1 MPDIRLSN
9 DLMSKV
15 DKIAAEK
22 GMSRNKLVNKIIE
35 KYVEASD
42 SFVSDILPD
51 VVRSIVND
59 EIKKLDDTSTE
70 VIKDMYVTIIKLRK
84 ITETLETFLL
94 PEYNEVDYDTL
105 KTNELLTLIELS
117 EKLFKLNSL
126 SYNVEIFKQKSYL
139 SYLIC
144 QKKGYLSYLTLLQ
157 KRYLS
162 YLTFKKSSPTLSS
175 LKARYYRAFTQG
187 VYPLPLCSLRLFVHV
202 LSKIHSFKFP

>member
-1 MPDIRLSN
+1 MPDIRLSS

-22 GMSRNKLVNKIIE
+22 EMSRNKLVNKIIE

-51 VVRSIVND
+51 VVRSIVKD

-84 ITETLETFLL
+84 ITETLETFML

-117 EKLFKLNSL
+117 EK
-126 SYNVEIFKQKSYL
+126 
-139 SYLIC
+139 
-144 QKKGYLSYLTLLQ
+144 QKKRWFLSKNLHAFLDNKYCKEILRG

-162 YLTFKKSSPTLSS
+162 YLILLILSWN
-175 LKARYYRAFTQG
+175 
-187 VYPLPLCSLRLFVHV
+187 
-202 LSKIHSFKFP
+202 

>member
-1 MPDIRLSN
+1 MPDIRLSS

-22 GMSRNKLVNKIIE
+22 EMSRNKLVNKIIE

-51 VVRSIVND
+51 VVRSIVKD

-84 ITETLETFLL
+84 ITETLETFML

-117 EKLFKLNSL
+117 EKQKKAL
-126 SYNVEIFKQKSYL
+126 IFEQKS
-139 SYLIC
+139 SC
-144 QKKGYLSYLTLLQ
+144 FF
-157 KRYLS
+157 R
-162 YLTFKKSSPTLSS
+162 
-175 LKARYYRAFTQG
+175 
-187 VYPLPLCSLRLFVHV
+187 
-202 LSKIHSFKFP
+202 

>member
-42 SFVSDILPD
+42 SLVSDILPD

-117 EKLFKLNSL
+117 EK
-126 SYNVEIFKQKSYL
+126 
-139 SYLIC
+139 
-144 QKKGYLSYLTLLQ
+144 QKK
-157 KRYLS
+157 R
-162 YLTFKKSSPTLSS
+162 
-175 LKARYYRAFTQG
+175 
-187 VYPLPLCSLRLFVHV
+187 
-202 LSKIHSFKFP
+202 

>member
-1 MPDIRLSN
+1 MSDIRLSS

-22 GMSRNKLVNKIIE
+22 EMSRNKLVNKIIE

-51 VVRSIVND
+51 VVRSIVKD

-84 ITETLETFLL
+84 ITETLETFML

-117 EKLFKLNSL
+117 EK
-126 SYNVEIFKQKSYL
+126 
-139 SYLIC
+139 
-144 QKKGYLSYLTLLQ
+144 QKK
-157 KRYLS
+157 R
-162 YLTFKKSSPTLSS
+162 
-175 LKARYYRAFTQG
+175 
-187 VYPLPLCSLRLFVHV
+187 
-202 LSKIHSFKFP
+202 

>member
-1 MPDIRLSN
+1 MPDIRLSS

-15 DKIAAEK
+15 DKIVAEK
-22 GMSRNKLVNKIIE
+22 EMSRNKLVNKIIE

-51 VVRSIVND
+51 VVRSIVKD

-84 ITETLETFLL
+84 ITETLETFML

-117 EKLFKLNSL
+117 EK
-126 SYNVEIFKQKSYL
+126 
-139 SYLIC
+139 
-144 QKKGYLSYLTLLQ
+144 QKK
-157 KRYLS
+157 R
-162 YLTFKKSSPTLSS
+162 
-175 LKARYYRAFTQG
+175 
-187 VYPLPLCSLRLFVHV
+187 
-202 LSKIHSFKFP
+202 

>member
-1 MPDIRLSN
+1 MPDIRLSS

-15 DKIAAEK
+15 DIIAAEK
-22 GMSRNKLVNKIIE
+22 EMSRNKLVNKIIE

-51 VVRSIVND
+51 VVRSIVKD

-84 ITETLETFLL
+84 ITETLEIFML

-117 EKLFKLNSL
+117 EK
-126 SYNVEIFKQKSYL
+126 
-139 SYLIC
+139 
-144 QKKGYLSYLTLLQ
+144 QKK
-157 KRYLS
+157 R
-162 YLTFKKSSPTLSS
+162 
-175 LKARYYRAFTQG
+175 
-187 VYPLPLCSLRLFVHV
+187 
-202 LSKIHSFKFP
+202 

>member
-70 VIKDMYVTIIKLRK
+70 VIKDIYVTIIKLRK

-117 EKLFKLNSL
+117 EK
-126 SYNVEIFKQKSYL
+126 
-139 SYLIC
+139 
-144 QKKGYLSYLTLLQ
+144 QKK
-157 KRYLS
+157 R
-162 YLTFKKSSPTLSS
+162 
-175 LKARYYRAFTQG
+175 
-187 VYPLPLCSLRLFVHV
+187 
-202 LSKIHSFKFP
+202 

>member
-84 ITETLETFLL
+84 ITETSETFLL

-117 EKLFKLNSL
+117 EK
-126 SYNVEIFKQKSYL
+126 
-139 SYLIC
+139 
-144 QKKGYLSYLTLLQ
+144 QKK
-157 KRYLS
+157 R
-162 YLTFKKSSPTLSS
+162 
-175 LKARYYRAFTQG
+175 
-187 VYPLPLCSLRLFVHV
+187 
-202 LSKIHSFKFP
+202 

>member
-105 KTNELLTLIELS
+105 KTNELLTLIKLS
-117 EKLFKLNSL
+117 EK
-126 SYNVEIFKQKSYL
+126 
-139 SYLIC
+139 
-144 QKKGYLSYLTLLQ
+144 QKK
-157 KRYLS
+157 R
-162 YLTFKKSSPTLSS
+162 
-175 LKARYYRAFTQG
+175 
-187 VYPLPLCSLRLFVHV
+187 
-202 LSKIHSFKFP
+202 

>member
-1 MPDIRLSN
+1 MPDIRLSS

-22 GMSRNKLVNKIIE
+22 EMSRNKLVNKIIE

-51 VVRSIVND
+51 VVRSIVKD

-70 VIKDMYVTIIKLRK
+70 VIKDMYVNIIKLRK
-84 ITETLETFLL
+84 ITETLETFML

-117 EKLFKLNSL
+117 EK
-126 SYNVEIFKQKSYL
+126 
-139 SYLIC
+139 
-144 QKKGYLSYLTLLQ
+144 QKK
-157 KRYLS
+157 R
-162 YLTFKKSSPTLSS
+162 
-175 LKARYYRAFTQG
+175 
-187 VYPLPLCSLRLFVHV
+187 
-202 LSKIHSFKFP
+202 

>member
-15 DKIAAEK
+15 DKISAEK

-117 EKLFKLNSL
+117 EK
-126 SYNVEIFKQKSYL
+126 
-139 SYLIC
+139 
-144 QKKGYLSYLTLLQ
+144 QKK
-157 KRYLS
+157 R
-162 YLTFKKSSPTLSS
+162 
-175 LKARYYRAFTQG
+175 
-187 VYPLPLCSLRLFVHV
+187 
-202 LSKIHSFKFP
+202 

>member
-35 KYVEASD
+35 KYVEESD

-117 EKLFKLNSL
+117 EK
-126 SYNVEIFKQKSYL
+126 
-139 SYLIC
+139 
-144 QKKGYLSYLTLLQ
+144 QKK
-157 KRYLS
+157 R
-162 YLTFKKSSPTLSS
+162 
-175 LKARYYRAFTQG
+175 
-187 VYPLPLCSLRLFVHV
+187 
-202 LSKIHSFKFP
+202 

>member
-1 MPDIRLSN
+1 MPDIRLSS

-22 GMSRNKLVNKIIE
+22 EMSRNKLVNKIIE

-51 VVRSIVND
+51 VVRSIVKD

-70 VIKDMYVTIIKLRK
+70 VIKDMYVTIIKLK
-84 ITETLETFLL
+84 KTETLETFML

-117 EKLFKLNSL
+117 EK
-126 SYNVEIFKQKSYL
+126 
-139 SYLIC
+139 
-144 QKKGYLSYLTLLQ
+144 QKK
-157 KRYLS
+157 R
-162 YLTFKKSSPTLSS
+162 
-175 LKARYYRAFTQG
+175 
-187 VYPLPLCSLRLFVHV
+187 
-202 LSKIHSFKFP
+202 

>member
-1 MPDIRLSN
+1 MPDIRLSS

-15 DKIAAEK
+15 DKIVAEK
-22 GMSRNKLVNKIIE
+22 KMSRNKLVNKIIE

-51 VVRSIVND
+51 VVRSIVKD

-84 ITETLETFLL
+84 ITETLETFML

-117 EKLFKLNSL
+117 EK
-126 SYNVEIFKQKSYL
+126 
-139 SYLIC
+139 
-144 QKKGYLSYLTLLQ
+144 QKK
-157 KRYLS
+157 R
-162 YLTFKKSSPTLSS
+162 
-175 LKARYYRAFTQG
+175 
-187 VYPLPLCSLRLFVHV
+187 
-202 LSKIHSFKFP
+202 

>member
-1 MPDIRLSN
+1 MPDIRLSS

-22 GMSRNKLVNKIIE
+22 EMSRNKLVNKIIE

-51 VVRSIVND
+51 VVRSIVKD

-84 ITETLETFLL
+84 ITETLETFMLQ
-94 PEYNEVDYDTL
+94 EYNEVDYDTL

-117 EKLFKLNSL
+117 EK
-126 SYNVEIFKQKSYL
+126 
-139 SYLIC
+139 
-144 QKKGYLSYLTLLQ
+144 QKK
-157 KRYLS
+157 R
-162 YLTFKKSSPTLSS
+162 
-175 LKARYYRAFTQG
+175 
-187 VYPLPLCSLRLFVHV
+187 
-202 LSKIHSFKFP
+202 

>member
-15 DKIAAEK
+15 DKSAAEK

-117 EKLFKLNSL
+117 EK
-126 SYNVEIFKQKSYL
+126 
-139 SYLIC
+139 
-144 QKKGYLSYLTLLQ
+144 QKK
-157 KRYLS
+157 R
-162 YLTFKKSSPTLSS
+162 
-175 LKARYYRAFTQG
+175 
-187 VYPLPLCSLRLFVHV
+187 
-202 LSKIHSFKFP
+202 

>member
-1 MPDIRLSN
+1 MPDIRLSS

-15 DKIAAEK
+15 DIIAAEK
-22 GMSRNKLVNKIIE
+22 EMSRNKLVNKIIE

-51 VVRSIVND
+51 VVRSIVKD

-84 ITETLETFLL
+84 ITETLETFML

-117 EKLFKLNSL
+117 EK
-126 SYNVEIFKQKSYL
+126 
-139 SYLIC
+139 
-144 QKKGYLSYLTLLQ
+144 QKK
-157 KRYLS
+157 R
-162 YLTFKKSSPTLSS
+162 
-175 LKARYYRAFTQG
+175 
-187 VYPLPLCSLRLFVHV
+187 
-202 LSKIHSFKFP
+202 

>member
-1 MPDIRLSN
+1 MPDIRLSS

-22 GMSRNKLVNKIIE
+22 EMSRNKLVNKIIE

-117 EKLFKLNSL
+117 EK
-126 SYNVEIFKQKSYL
+126 
-139 SYLIC
+139 
-144 QKKGYLSYLTLLQ
+144 QKK
-157 KRYLS
+157 R
-162 YLTFKKSSPTLSS
+162 
-175 LKARYYRAFTQG
+175 
-187 VYPLPLCSLRLFVHV
+187 
-202 LSKIHSFKFP
+202 

>member
-1 MPDIRLSN
+1 MPDIRLSR

-22 GMSRNKLVNKIIE
+22 EMSRNKLVNKIIE

-51 VVRSIVND
+51 VVRSIVKD

-84 ITETLETFLL
+84 ITETLETFML

-117 EKLFKLNSL
+117 EK
-126 SYNVEIFKQKSYL
+126 
-139 SYLIC
+139 
-144 QKKGYLSYLTLLQ
+144 QKK
-157 KRYLS
+157 R
-162 YLTFKKSSPTLSS
+162 
-175 LKARYYRAFTQG
+175 
-187 VYPLPLCSLRLFVHV
+187 
-202 LSKIHSFKFP
+202 

>member
-117 EKLFKLNSL
+117 EK
-126 SYNVEIFKQKSYL
+126 
-139 SYLIC
+139 
-144 QKKGYLSYLTLLQ
+144 QKKRCKLQ
-157 KRYLS
+157 VRRK
-162 YLTFKKSSPTLSS
+162 
-175 LKARYYRAFTQG
+175 
-187 VYPLPLCSLRLFVHV
+187 LCHE
-202 LSKIHSFKFP
+202 

>member
-1 MPDIRLSN
+1 MPDIRLSS
-9 DLMSKV
+9 DLMSNV

-22 GMSRNKLVNKIIE
+22 EMSRNKLVNKIIE

-51 VVRSIVND
+51 VVRSIVKD

-84 ITETLETFLL
+84 ITETLETFML

-117 EKLFKLNSL
+117 EK
-126 SYNVEIFKQKSYL
+126 
-139 SYLIC
+139 
-144 QKKGYLSYLTLLQ
+144 QKK
-157 KRYLS
+157 R
-162 YLTFKKSSPTLSS
+162 
-175 LKARYYRAFTQG
+175 
-187 VYPLPLCSLRLFVHV
+187 
-202 LSKIHSFKFP
+202 

>member
-1 MPDIRLSN
+1 MPDILLSS

-22 GMSRNKLVNKIIE
+22 EMSRNKLVNKIIE

-51 VVRSIVND
+51 VVRSIVKD

-84 ITETLETFLL
+84 ITETLETFML

-117 EKLFKLNSL
+117 EK
-126 SYNVEIFKQKSYL
+126 
-139 SYLIC
+139 
-144 QKKGYLSYLTLLQ
+144 QKK
-157 KRYLS
+157 R
-162 YLTFKKSSPTLSS
+162 
-175 LKARYYRAFTQG
+175 
-187 VYPLPLCSLRLFVHV
+187 
-202 LSKIHSFKFP
+202 

>member
-117 EKLFKLNSL
+117 EK
-126 SYNVEIFKQKSYL
+126 QKSVDFL
-139 SYLIC
+139 NKNLH
-144 QKKGYLSYLTLLQ
+144 
-157 KRYLS
+157 
-162 YLTFKKSSPTLSS
+162 
-175 LKARYYRAFTQG
+175 AFLDNK
-187 VYPLPLCSLRLFVHV
+187 YCKEISR
-202 LSKIHSFKFP
+202 KNAI

>member
-22 GMSRNKLVNKIIE
+22 EMSRNKLVNKIIE

-51 VVRSIVND
+51 VVRSIVKD

-84 ITETLETFLL
+84 ITETLETFML

-117 EKLFKLNSL
+117 EKQKKRWFF
-126 SYNVEIFKQKSYL
+126 EQKS
-139 SYLIC
+139 SC
-144 QKKGYLSYLTLLQ
+144 FF
-157 KRYLS
+157 R
-162 YLTFKKSSPTLSS
+162 
-175 LKARYYRAFTQG
+175 
-187 VYPLPLCSLRLFVHV
+187 
-202 LSKIHSFKFP
+202 

>member
-1 MPDIRLSN
+1 MPDIRLSS

-22 GMSRNKLVNKIIE
+22 EMSRNKLVNKIIE

-51 VVRSIVND
+51 VVRSIVKD

-84 ITETLETFLL
+84 ITETLETFML

-117 EKLFKLNSL
+117 EK
-126 SYNVEIFKQKSYL
+126 
-139 SYLIC
+139 
-144 QKKGYLSYLTLLQ
+144 QKK
-157 KRYLS
+157 R
-162 YLTFKKSSPTLSS
+162 P
-175 LKARYYRAFTQG
+175 
-187 VYPLPLCSLRLFVHV
+187 PLRLFMRGEGRRS
-202 LSKIHSFKFP
+202 LCL

>member
-1 MPDIRLSN
+1 MPDIRLSS

-117 EKLFKLNSL
+117 EKQKKRWFF
-126 SYNVEIFKQKSYL
+126 EQKS
-139 SYLIC
+139 SC
-144 QKKGYLSYLTLLQ
+144 FF
-157 KRYLS
+157 R
-162 YLTFKKSSPTLSS
+162 
-175 LKARYYRAFTQG
+175 
-187 VYPLPLCSLRLFVHV
+187 
-202 LSKIHSFKFP
+202 

>member
-51 VVRSIVND
+51 VVRNIVND

-117 EKLFKLNSL
+117 EK
-126 SYNVEIFKQKSYL
+126 
-139 SYLIC
+139 
-144 QKKGYLSYLTLLQ
+144 QKK
-157 KRYLS
+157 R
-162 YLTFKKSSPTLSS
+162 
-175 LKARYYRAFTQG
+175 
-187 VYPLPLCSLRLFVHV
+187 
-202 LSKIHSFKFP
+202 

>member
-1 MPDIRLSN
+1 MPDIRLSS

-22 GMSRNKLVNKIIE
+22 EMSRNKLVNKIIE

-51 VVRSIVND
+51 VVRSIVKD

-84 ITETLETFLL
+84 ITETLETFML

-117 EKLFKLNSL
+117 EK
-126 SYNVEIFKQKSYL
+126 
-139 SYLIC
+139 
-144 QKKGYLSYLTLLQ
+144 KK
-157 KRYLS
+157 KR
-162 YLTFKKSSPTLSS
+162 
-175 LKARYYRAFTQG
+175 
-187 VYPLPLCSLRLFVHV
+187 
-202 LSKIHSFKFP
+202 

>member
-1 MPDIRLSN
+1 MNISLAWLRVKRLNKVVYNLMPDIRLSN

-117 EKLFKLNSL
+117 EK
-126 SYNVEIFKQKSYL
+126 
-139 SYLIC
+139 
-144 QKKGYLSYLTLLQ
+144 QKK
-157 KRYLS
+157 R
-162 YLTFKKSSPTLSS
+162 
-175 LKARYYRAFTQG
+175 
-187 VYPLPLCSLRLFVHV
+187 
-202 LSKIHSFKFP
+202 

>member
-1 MPDIRLSN
+1 MPDIRLSS

-22 GMSRNKLVNKIIE
+22 EMSRNKLVNKIIE

-51 VVRSIVND
+51 VVRSIVKD

-84 ITETLETFLL
+84 ITETLETFML

-117 EKLFKLNSL
+117 EK
-126 SYNVEIFKQKSYL
+126 
-139 SYLIC
+139 
-144 QKKGYLSYLTLLQ
+144 QKKRWFLNKNLH
-157 KRYLS
+157 
-162 YLTFKKSSPTLSS
+162 
-175 LKARYYRAFTQG
+175 AFLDNKYCKEILG
-187 VYPLPLCSLRLFVHV
+187 GNA
-202 LSKIHSFKFP
+202 I

>member
-94 PEYNEVDYDTL
+94 PENNEVDYDTL

-117 EKLFKLNSL
+117 EK
-126 SYNVEIFKQKSYL
+126 
-139 SYLIC
+139 
-144 QKKGYLSYLTLLQ
+144 QKK
-157 KRYLS
+157 R
-162 YLTFKKSSPTLSS
+162 
-175 LKARYYRAFTQG
+175 
-187 VYPLPLCSLRLFVHV
+187 
-202 LSKIHSFKFP
+202 

>member
-1 MPDIRLSN
+1 MPDIRLSS

-22 GMSRNKLVNKIIE
+22 EMSRNKLVNKIIE

-51 VVRSIVND
+51 VVRSIVKY

-84 ITETLETFLL
+84 ITETLETFML

-117 EKLFKLNSL
+117 EK
-126 SYNVEIFKQKSYL
+126 
-139 SYLIC
+139 
-144 QKKGYLSYLTLLQ
+144 QKK
-157 KRYLS
+157 R
-162 YLTFKKSSPTLSS
+162 
-175 LKARYYRAFTQG
+175 
-187 VYPLPLCSLRLFVHV
+187 
-202 LSKIHSFKFP
+202 

>member
-1 MPDIRLSN
+1 MPDISLSN

-117 EKLFKLNSL
+117 EK
-126 SYNVEIFKQKSYL
+126 
-139 SYLIC
+139 
-144 QKKGYLSYLTLLQ
+144 QKK
-157 KRYLS
+157 R
-162 YLTFKKSSPTLSS
+162 
-175 LKARYYRAFTQG
+175 
-187 VYPLPLCSLRLFVHV
+187 
-202 LSKIHSFKFP
+202 

>member
-1 MPDIRLSN
+1 MPDIRLSY

-117 EKLFKLNSL
+117 EK
-126 SYNVEIFKQKSYL
+126 
-139 SYLIC
+139 
-144 QKKGYLSYLTLLQ
+144 QKK
-157 KRYLS
+157 R
-162 YLTFKKSSPTLSS
+162 
-175 LKARYYRAFTQG
+175 
-187 VYPLPLCSLRLFVHV
+187 
-202 LSKIHSFKFP
+202 

>member
-1 MPDIRLSN
+1 MNISLAWLRVKRLNKVVLNLMPDIRLSN

-15 DKIAAEK
+15 DKFAAEK

-117 EKLFKLNSL
+117 EK
-126 SYNVEIFKQKSYL
+126 
-139 SYLIC
+139 
-144 QKKGYLSYLTLLQ
+144 QKK
-157 KRYLS
+157 R
-162 YLTFKKSSPTLSS
+162 
-175 LKARYYRAFTQG
+175 
-187 VYPLPLCSLRLFVHV
+187 
-202 LSKIHSFKFP
+202 